1 MREIK
6 FRAWQK
12 YHKEML
18 EVINL
23 TFNKGKITSLTV
35 RYGEN
40 YGNIS
45 QIYSEISKDF
55 GLYEDGKMILELMQY
70 TGLKDKNGVE
80 IYDGDCFR
88 GKSGVKIVKYKEGA
102 FVTEYKFNIRGYEEV
117 SILPLM
123 VTSSESVVIGN
134 IYENPELL
142 EVRNG

>member
-1 MREIK
+1 MKEIK
-6 FRAWQK
+6 FRAWDK
-12 YHKEML
+12 KKKVMR
-18 EVINL
+18 EVAVLHFNRL
-23 TFNKGKITSLTV
+23 TK
-35 RYGEN
+35 
-40 YGNIS
+40 
-45 QIYSEISKDF
+45 EISGVEYWTED
-55 GLYEDGKMILELMQY
+55 LYLKSLHINYINVNQY
-70 TGLKDKNGVE
+70 TGLKDKKGVE